1 MVCIHERRVMSGEP
15 QPVELD
21 VVANEAVW
29 GYTGILFLAALLFFL
44 VNIGLGFLNALT
56 SGPIADW
63 QIVTHLHTA
72 ALGWFT
78 LSVLG
83 LAVWVFTGERD
94 VSDTYVTGVR
104 LLTYL
109 AILAVVGYVASFAL
123 AFNQGGDLL
132 NLLPIFGGGAVVVLW
147 AAAIYAVLQLRHQRV
162 VTNVHAF
169 LASALVLVS
178 IGGTMGVLVALNRAT
193 GAGIADVGAHAP
205 VMLFYLLLV
214 ASAVVEWFVAG
225 GTLGRWN
232 WPGLAQALAALLAGI
247 VPAIAIS
254 LGIMQLMPLLLLGL
268 VAFFLLFLGRVGWK
282 ALYTNPLEHGTR
294 AWTFFGALWLVPV
307 VLVFPAE
314 IAIEPPEWFLPVV
327 AHLAFVG
334 MASNLLFAVLSE
346 RTKNADRLHAWAEP
360 GAMWLLNLGLLAFV
374 AALAAMDARHG
385 ALVMGLGALVAV
397 IAMLYRLLG

>member
-1 MVCIHERRVMSGEP
+1 MSGET
-15 QPVELD
+15 QPGAVS
-21 VVANEAVW
+21 NESVW
-29 GYTGILFLAALLFFL
+29 WHTRALFLAALLFFL
-44 VNIGLGFLNALT
+44 VAIGLGFLNALGA
-56 SGPIADW
+56 GPIAQW
-63 QIVTHLHTA
+63 QIVTHLHAA

-83 LAVWVFTGERD
+83 LAIWLFTGKRD
-94 VSDTYVTGVR
+94 VSDAYVTGVR

-109 AILAVVGYVASFAL
+109 AVLAVVGYVASFAL
-123 AFNQGGDLL
+123 AFNQGGELL
-132 NLLPIFGGGAVVVLW
+132 NLLPLFGGGAVVVLW

-178 IGGTMGVLVALNRAT
+178 IGGTMGVLVGLNRAT

-214 ASAVVEWFVAG
+214 AAAVVEWVVAG
-225 GTLGRWN
+225 GTLGRWS
-232 WPGLAQALAALLAGI
+232 PAGLAQALVALLGGV

-254 LGIMQLMPLLLLGL
+254 LGIMQLMPLMLLGL

-294 AWTFFGALWLVPV
+294 AWTFFGTLWLVPV
-307 VLVFPAE
+307 VLLFPAE
-314 IAIEPPEWFLPVV
+314 VAIEPPEWFFPVV

-334 MASNLLFAVLSE
+334 MTSNLLFAVLSE
-346 RTKNADRLHAWAEP
+346 RTKQARRLHAWAEP
-360 GAMWLLNLGLLAFV
+360 AALWLLNLGLLAFV
-374 AALAAMDARHG
+374 AVEIAMGARHG
-385 ALVMGLGALVAV
+385 AYLMGLGALLGVL
-397 IAMLYRLLG
+397 AMVYRLLA